1 MTIQPPQHALTF
13 MVSTTT
19 LAMKH
24 GLKRGI
30 AKAAAKASPP
40 LLVIEAATSVA
51 GAVNSYLKLRQ
62 AREHRDGLRRIL
74 PYEEERLRLER
85 EKLCKELEEAKT
97 AIDQRREIQKRLG
110 ALTLACASAYR
121 MTWDELQKI
130 RTAELPDIEAFD
142 STLEKLEDEWRQ
154 FQHALANYSDSSN

>member
-13 MVSTTT
+13 MASTTT
-19 LAMKH
+19 LAVKH
-24 GLKRGI
+24 GLKRGM

-40 LLVIEAATSVA
+40 LLVLEAVGSVA

-62 AREHRDGLRRIL
+62 AREYRDGLRQIL

-85 EKLCKELEEAKT
+85 EKLCEELEEAKT
-97 AIDQRREIQKRLG
+97 KIDQRQEIQKRLG
-110 ALTLACASAYR
+110 ALTLACASVYR
-121 MTWDELQKI
+121 TAWDELHAL

-154 FQHALANYSDSSN
+154 FQHALANYSNSSN